1 MPRVKYAS
9 GDLPQ
14 VGLAAATGRAQ
25 NGSESTGCREGPMR
39 VRTIL
44 VPAMLCVLAA
54 IAWPTQAQEMKAGL
68 WEYKSKMSS
77 ASGEM
82 EAAMAEAREALAS
95 MPPEQ
100 RRMMEQMMSAQGMQM
115 TMGADNTQV
124 IRVCVT
130 EEQARD
136 FDVQSDPNCTQ
147 QTVDRSGNRIKVR
160 FACKSDGVI
169 TEGES
174 ELVFSS
180 GSSYQGT
187 TTIRTNDN
195 GERETLTVQQEGRR
209 LGDDCGNLKPRS

>member
-1 MPRVKYAS
+1 MPVR
-9 GDLPQ
+9 Q
-14 VGLAAATGRAQ
+14 VRAAATL
-25 NGSESTGCREGPMR
+25 
-39 VRTIL
+39 L
-44 VPAMLCVLAA
+44 VLGAVSVA
-54 IAWPTQAQEMKAGL
+54 TQAEDMKAGL

-82 EAAMAEAREALAS
+82 EAAIAEAREALAS

-100 RRMMEQMMSAQGMQM
+100 RRMMEQMMAARGMQM
-115 TMGADNTQV
+115 SMGADTTQV

-169 TEGES
+169 TEGEG
-174 ELVFSS
+174 ELVFTG

-195 GERETLTVQQEGRR
+195 GKRETLTVQQEGRR
-209 LGDDCGNLKPRS
+209 LGDDCGNLKPRR

>member
-1 MPRVKYAS
+1 MPVAAPLR
-9 GDLPQ
+9 Q
-14 VGLAAATGRAQ
+14 VQNGSVSTHRQEDFMPVRQVRAAATL
-25 NGSESTGCREGPMR
+25 
-39 VRTIL
+39 L
-44 VPAMLCVLAA
+44 VLGAVSVA
-54 IAWPTQAQEMKAGL
+54 TQAEDMKAGL

-82 EAAMAEAREALAS
+82 EAAIAEAREALAS

-160 FACKSDGVI
+160 FACRSDGVI